1 LHFLFQLNSLSNH
14 TTQQI
19 LINENL
25 SSLFLKVLA
34 ALADE
39 RRLYVDSSVDTDRV
53 QVLVQRSV
61 DETEKAV
68 CMVNELSLFATNEDV
83 EEIATSDLRFLLRLV
98 SVLH

>member
-34 ALADE
+34 ALADQ
-39 RRLYVDSSVDTDRV
+39 RRLYVDSSVDTGRV

>member
-1 LHFLFQLNSLSNH
+1 
-14 TTQQI
+14 
-19 LINENL
+19 
-25 SSLFLKVLA
+25 LKVLA
-34 ALADE
+34 ALADQ

-53 QVLVQRSV
+53 QVLVQRSI

>member
-1 LHFLFQLNSLSNH
+1 MHFLFQLNSLSNH

-34 ALADE
+34 ALADQ

-53 QVLVQRSV
+53 QVLVQRSI

>member
-1 LHFLFQLNSLSNH
+1 M
-14 TTQQI
+14 
-19 LINENL
+19 
-25 SSLFLKVLA
+25 KVLA
-34 ALADE
+34 ALADQ

-53 QVLVQRSV
+53 QVLVQRSI

-68 CMVNELSLFATNEDV
+68 CMVNELALYATNEDV

>member
-34 ALADE
+34 ALADQ

-53 QVLVQRSV
+53 QVLVQRSI